1 MIENKLTKFCFL
13 GTCHITLKYQVQTYL
28 TGLDPKSFI
37 IDDFN
42 RDSILDLAVTN
53 YGDDTISL
61 LLGNG
66 NGTFETQRIFSTG
79 NMTKPWGIAAG
90 DFNNDTLLD
99 LGTYT
104 LIGQNNFSTS
114 VEFKTEIN

>member
-1 MIENKLTKFCFL
+1 MNF
-13 GTCHITLKYQVQTYL
+13 KYQVQTYF

-42 RDSILDLAVTN
+42 RDSIVDLAVTN
-53 YGDDTISL
+53 YGNDTFSI

-66 NGTFETQRIFSTG
+66 NGTFSTQRVFSTG
-79 NMTKPWGIAAG
+79 NMTKPYGIATG

-99 LGTYT
+99 LGKYPF
-104 LIGQNNFSTS
+104 I
-114 VEFKTEIN
+114 

>member
-53 YGDDTISL
+53 YGDDTISI

-66 NGTFETQRIFSTG
+66 NGTFKTQRIFPTG
-79 NMTKPWGIAAG
+79 NMTKPWGIGTG
-90 DFNNDTLLD
+90 DFNNDTFLD
-99 LGTYT
+99 LGKYP
-104 LIGQNNFSTS
+104 LI
-114 VEFKTEIN
+114 E